1 MRSLLH
7 ILVVSFLVALVAAP
21 GTALASSQEV
31 IKDCA
36 DDGDIDGK
44 YSRDELERA
53 EDDLP
58 SDIDEYTDC
67 REAIRAAQEG
77 RGGPQVA
84 GVSSSGGGTGNGGI
98 PSGAIAPTPEDADAL
113 AGITKAA
120 RGDKAPELTVRGQR
134 IAPGSGG
141 LYTAAGAANQVPLSL
156 LLIVI
161 AVATTALTG
170 GYLVLRRRFPEAF
183 GAALR
188 LFRR

>member
-7 ILVVSFLVALVAAP
+7 ILVASFLIVLVAAP
-21 GTALASSQEV
+21 ATALAGSKEV
-31 IKDCA
+31 IQDCS
-36 DDGDIDGK
+36 DDGDLDGS
-44 YSRDELERA
+44 YSRGELEQA

-67 REAIRAAQEG
+67 REVIRAAQEG

-84 GVSSSGGGTGNGGI
+84 GVSSSGGGTGPGA
-98 PSGAIAPTPEDADAL
+98 PSGAVAPTPEDAAAL

-120 RGDKAPELTVRGQR
+120 HGDKAPELTVRGQR

-141 LYTAAGAANQVPLSL
+141 LYTAAGAANRVPLSL
-156 LLIVI
+156 MLIVI
-161 AVATTALTG
+161 AVCTTALTG